1 MTSSPRN
8 WFYCSIFHLQWA
20 LLSLLTSN
28 FLPLQRL
35 SMSALVAQMRLMA
48 GDSFILFF
56 GLTFV
61 NTRGRFPADKTAE
74 VIKGIT
80 SNVNLVIVRSD
91 RVETGA
97 CNPQPLSVWKPVR
110 GHPSAIA
117 STITHSKLIL
127 KNLANLRRTI
137 VAMSSNMAL
146 KVYNVVANRLIDSS
160 NMSQGNSSEDDVS
173 GRIACSVEILCIA
186 ELCNLTGWE
195 ENGAGKEKPNGA
207 RYESYTGAQNITII
221 RTYETQS
228 TIVHTLNRTWIK
240 TRDSFQ
246 KCSHLC
252 RLCLSSSPF
261 MATESCLSRTCSRIC
276 QRRAKQYLDGLWLT

>member
-186 ELCNLTGWE
+186 EIKNVLKDMPKESEAIFGWTLVDMNFE
-195 ENGAGKEKPNGA
+195 DSVGQKCPLYTK
-207 RYESYTGAQNITII
+207 STGAFA
-221 RTYETQS
+221 RTKA
-228 TIVHTLNRTWIK
+228 V
-240 TRDSFQ
+240 
-246 KCSHLC
+246 
-252 RLCLSSSPF
+252 RL
-261 MATESCLSRTCSRIC
+261 EIG
-276 QRRAKQYLDGLWLT
+276 KQHPYALRKLLEPY